1 MFGVGRYTRYA
12 HDGWMYWVDWM
23 TGREEV
29 LPNQRGRACEKQR
42 GRGWCVCPQISKE
55 AYAECWAPDGRR
67 KLGREA

>member
-12 HDGWMYWVDWM
+12 RVDWM

-29 LPNQRGRACEKQR
+29 LPNQRGEPVRSREEER
-42 GRGWCVCPQISKE
+42 GCCVYSQISKE
-55 AYAECWAPDGRR
+55 APECWAPDGKR